1 MILIKKKTEP
11 YEWKRY
17 RHTPEAV
24 YQSQDGLVNSLLE
37 EQGYL
42 CAYCMRR
49 IPCKDRVNGT
59 LTQEDHRVE
68 HIKCRNVFPELQ
80 LSYTNMVVCCPGH
93 LGEHEHCD
101 RLKKDQPISFSP
113 MDKNF
118 ISTLFYEN
126 GKIKST
132 NDRWMEEME
141 DILNLNDEALIRAR
155 RQTLSATI
163 DLLAKTNAQKP
174 WTRQMVE
181 KYLLKYSTMH
191 NEKGKLKHY
200 PYCGIVI
207 YYLQKKLKQLL

>member
-1 MILIKKKTEP
+1 
-11 YEWKRY
+11 
-17 RHTPEAV
+17 
-24 YQSQDGLVNSLLE
+24 
-37 EQGYL
+37 
-42 CAYCMRR
+42 
-49 IPCKDRVNGT
+49 
-59 LTQEDHRVE
+59 
-68 HIKCRNVFPELQ
+68 
-80 LSYTNMVVCCPGH
+80 
-93 LGEHEHCD
+93 
-101 RLKKDQPISFSP
+101 

-141 DILNLNDEALIRAR
+141 GILNLNDEALIRAR